1 MESVDKLEDEIPK
14 EFIPFVDFFRELG
27 QLKDSVFGFTLDPYY
42 EIIIEKLRSTFSIL
56 KVNFGVTESVKI
68 HIILTHITQF
78 IQLTGEPLGPY
89 SEQALEDAHSMF
101 QVYWDR
107 LLIKDLNSQNYLPR
121 YQKAILT
128 MNSSNV

>member
-1 MESVDKLEDEIPK
+1 MQNSDARVSLEN
-14 EFIPFVDFFRELG
+14 LG
-27 QLKDSVFGFTLDPYY
+27 NSVFGFVLDPFY

-56 KVNFGVTESVKI
+56 KVNFGVTGSVKI

-78 IQLTGEPLGPY
+78 LQLTGEPLGPY

-107 LLIKDLNSQNYLPR
+107 LLIKDLNPPNYLPI

-128 MNSSNV
+128 MNSFNV